1 MISPIAYN
9 TAWSRTRLRSPEIW
23 YTWGILEPYVHKTA
37 NRLEIGAG
45 MFPKFS
51 VRGTYFLDTST
62 HAIDELNKQGGK
74 GVVRGAEERLPF
86 QRDFFDLVG
95 AFEVL
100 EHLEKPERAISEVA
114 KTVKPGGLFIL
125 SVPMNPGYWSSW
137 DVFAGHVQ
145 RFEPDQLN
153 TFLEKEGFSVE
164 HCYVS
169 WKLAKMR
176 LFSWCMRQV
185 GSLPLHF
192 PNFFFF
198 LYNYMVSPYT
208 WFGRTFSR
216 LHHYP
221 SLSLI
226 PQDSTS
232 ALVVCRKL
240 NRVVSLLDNG
250 NYM

>member
-1 MISPIAYN
+1 
-9 TAWSRTRLRSPEIW
+9 
-23 YTWGILEPYVHKTA
+23 VHQAA
-37 NRLEIGAG
+37 NRLEIGVG

-51 VRGTYFLDTST
+51 VRGTYFLDTSS

-74 GVVRGAEERLPF
+74 GVVIGAEERLPF
-86 QRDFFDLVG
+86 QRNFFDLVG

-100 EHLEKPERAISEVA
+100 EHLKKPGRAIHEVA

-145 RFEPDQLN
+145 RFKPAQLDAI
-153 TFLEKEGFSVE
+153 LQKEGFKVE
-164 HCYVS
+164 HCYVL
-169 WKLAKMR
+169 WELAKKR

-198 LYNYMVSPYT
+198 LYNYVVSPYT

-216 LHHYP
+216 MSHYD
-221 SLSLI
+221 SLLSI

-232 ALVVCRKL
+232 ALVVCTKR
-240 NRVVSLLDNG
+240 
-250 NYM
+250 